1 MTTQNPVESLLDR
14 WDAALGADPRADL
27 DSFIG
32 VEGRHLD
39 EAQRAEFRRRAETL
53 ARVNRGLDQAVAVS
67 SGPLS
72 GGGSSPSPEVAS
84 SEFTAGVEPVAGYTL
99 ESRIGKGGF
108 GEVWRARGPGGMPV
122 ALKII
127 ARRSDALRMELQSL
141 EHIKGARHP
150 HLLAVTAFWPMGDR
164 LFIASELADG
174 TLLGRWQQVKDAG
187 GTGIP
192 RDELLQ
198 YMHEAAE
205 GIDFLNSPQ
214 GQRPA
219 IQHGDIKPQNLLLM
233 SGHVKVG
240 DFGLIRTLSSA
251 EADHHGTMTVQ
262 YAAPEFLEGKL
273 SAASDQFSLAGTYCF
288 LRTGKLPFSGNLLQ
302 YRDAIRTGRADLGD
316 LPAAER
322 EVVRKA
328 LSVAPHERFPS
339 CTAFVAALEAA
350 AGTGAAASPRRFLV
364 PAAVLAACLLAVA
377 GVGIAW
383 IRDRQPPQGPG
394 QGLEPT
400 GPLVIPGPRP
410 PGPAEPSLASLEE
423 HHRRWRKTFDDDD
436 TRDARWA
443 ASPLI
448 LSAHAGLRG
457 DHAAEADLL
466 RQYWARFMQATKP
479 ATALAFAREIAD
491 LIRTEE
497 TFFAEAVDSGRY
509 FSLSF
514 SLGDADAPA
523 ALASPLQ
530 PHLKWPRFS
539 RLWPFDQSLRM
550 MKYGIDHSTPPMRPM
565 TEAQFRGRMAQR
577 PYDFVEEVLDA
588 DDVFETLHP
597 KFNRRKKPQAHAAVE
612 IDTLSLLADVVAY
625 CRRIPAPPDQVARDT
640 AELQQDLLRMA
651 DTLSQEALTDAAILP
666 VAEKIVPLCEA
677 LARDAPRDEDRD
689 TAERVRKRFAAV
701 VATVGG
707 GAEAA
712 DAETKPVDLLGL
724 PIRTRRLLIVWFEE
738 ELPDIQ
744 AMSREKLVQRS
755 LADLILTLGP
765 EVEVNLLVAKGP
777 PIPLPDLK
785 PTPWAFDAPVRADK
799 AGRAK
804 LLEALQAA
812 DRDAPFPTEPCAA
825 ALERALTAADAT
837 ETTIVF
843 IRLRSP
849 LHLDA
854 ASVDDLSQPRQ
865 GLVIHGI
872 VAEPNPPIVSLAA
885 AHGGTLVELRLKG
898 DGIFGV
904 VKPTLLDPS
913 SR

>member
-1 MTTQNPVESLLDR
+1 MTTQDPVGSLLDR

-32 VEGRHLD
+32 AEGRHLD
-39 EAQRAEFRRRAETL
+39 EGQRAEFRRRAETL

-72 GGGSSPSPEVAS
+72 GVGSSPSPDAAS
-84 SEFTAGVEPVAGYTL
+84 SEFAAGMEPVPGYTL

-108 GEVWRARGPGGMPV
+108 GEVWRARAPGGRSV

-127 ARRSDALRMELQSL
+127 ARRSDALRMELESL
-141 EHIKGARHP
+141 EHIKNVHHP
-150 HLLAVTAFWPMGDR
+150 HLLAVHASWSRGDR
-164 LFIASELADG
+164 LFIAMELAAG
-174 TLLGRWQQVKDAG
+174 TLFNRWQQAKEKG

-192 RDELLQ
+192 RKELLQ

-214 GQRPA
+214 GERPA
-219 IQHGDIKPQNLLLM
+219 MQHGDIKPQNLLLM
-233 SGHVKVG
+233 GGHVKVG
-240 DFGLIRTLSSA
+240 DFGLIRPLSSP

-273 SAASDQFSLAGTYCF
+273 TAASDQFSLAGTYHF
-288 LRTGKLPFSGNLLQ
+288 LRTGKLPFSGNLLE
-302 YRDAIRTGRADLGD
+302 YRDAIRKGRPDLGD

-328 LSVAPHERFPS
+328 LSVAPHERFAS

-350 AGTGAAASPRRFLV
+350 AGAGPVALPRRFLL
-364 PAAVLAACLLAVA
+364 PAAVLATCLIAVA
-377 GVGIAW
+377 ALGIAR
-383 IRDRQPPQGPG
+383 IRDGRPPEGSDPR
-394 QGLEPT
+394 PDPA

-410 PGPAEPSLASLEE
+410 PGPAEPSLARLEE

-436 TRDARWA
+436 ARDARWV
-443 ASPLI
+443 ASPLV

-457 DHAAEADLL
+457 DHAAEANLL
-466 RQYWARFMQATKP
+466 RHYWARFMQATKP
-479 ATALAFAREIAD
+479 SAALAFAREIAD
-491 LIRTEE
+491 LMRTEE
-497 TFFAEAVDSGRY
+497 KFFAETVDSGNY
-509 FSLSF
+509 F
-514 SLGDADAPA
+514 SLGDSDSPA

-530 PHLKWPRFS
+530 PHLRWPRFS
-539 RLWPFDQSLRM
+539 RLWPFDQSLRL
-550 MKYGIDHSTPPMRPM
+550 MKYGIDSSAPMRAL

-597 KFNRRKKPQAHAAVE
+597 NVNRRKKPQAHAAVE

-640 AELQQDLLRMA
+640 AELQRDLLRMA
-651 DTLSQEALTDAAILP
+651 DTLSQDTLTDAAILP
-666 VAEKIVPLCEA
+666 VAEKLVPLCEE
-677 LARDAPRDEDRD
+677 LGRDAPRDEDRD
-689 TAERVRKRFAAV
+689 TAERVRKRFTAI
-701 VATVGG
+701 VATMGSG
-707 GAEAA
+707 PEAA
-712 DAETKPVDLLGL
+712 NAAEPKPVALLGL
-724 PIRTRRLLIVWFEE
+724 PIRTQRLLVVWFEE
-738 ELPDIQ
+738 ELPGIQ
-744 AMSREKLVQRS
+744 AMAREQLVQRAI
-755 LADLILTLGP
+755 ADLVLALGP

-777 PIPLPDLK
+777 PVPLPDLK

-812 DRDAPFPTEPCAA
+812 ERDAPFPTEPCVAT
-825 ALERALTAADAT
+825 LERAFAAADSI

-849 LHLDA
+849 LKLA
-854 ASVDDLSQPRQ
+854 AAAVAEFSQPRQ
-865 GLVIHGI
+865 GLVVHGI
-872 VAEPNPPIVSLAA
+872 VAEPGPPIVSLAS
-885 AHGGTLVELRLKG
+885 AHGGAVVEIRLNG
-898 DGIFGV
+898 DGIFGD
-904 VKPTLLDPS
+904 VKPTLLDPPA
-913 SR
+913 R

>member
-1 MTTQNPVESLLDR
+1 MTTQDPVESLLDR

-32 VEGRHLD
+32 AEGRHLD
-39 EAQRAEFRRRAETL
+39 EAQRAEFRRRAESL

-67 SGPLS
+67 SGPLP
-72 GGGSSPSPEVAS
+72 GGGSSPSLDAAS
-84 SEFTAGVEPVAGYTL
+84 SEFAAGMEPVPGYTL

-141 EHIKGARHP
+141 DHIKGARHP

-174 TLLGRWQQVKDAG
+174 TLLGRWQQVKDERG
-187 GTGIP
+187 GIP

-214 GQRPA
+214 GERPA
-219 IQHGDIKPQNLLLM
+219 MQHGDIKPQNLLLM

-251 EADHHGTMTVQ
+251 EAGHHGTMTVQ

-350 AGTGAAASPRRFLV
+350 AGTGPVAPPRRFLV
-364 PAAVLAACLLAVA
+364 PAAILAACLLAVA
-377 GVGIAW
+377 GVGIAR
-383 IRDRQPPQGPG
+383 IRGRQPPQEPAAGVT
-394 QGLEPT
+394 PT

-410 PGPAEPSLASLEE
+410 PGPAEPSLARLEE

-436 TRDARWA
+436 ARDARWA

-466 RQYWARFMQATKP
+466 RHYWARFMQATKP
-479 ATALAFAREIAD
+479 SAALAFAREIAD
-491 LIRTEE
+491 LLRTEE
-497 TFFAEAVDSGRY
+497 KFFAETVDSGNY
-509 FSLSF
+509 F
-514 SLGDADAPA
+514 SLGDSDSPA

-539 RLWPFDQSLRM
+539 RLWPFDQSLRL
-550 MKYGIDHSTPPMRPM
+550 MKYTIDHSTPPMRPM

-597 KFNRRKKPQAHAAVE
+597 NVNRRKKPQAQAAVE
-612 IDTLSLLADVVAY
+612 TDTLSLLADVVAY

-640 AELQQDLLRMA
+640 TELQRDLLRMA
-651 DTLSQEALTDAAILP
+651 DTLPQEALTDAAILP
-666 VAEKIVPLCEA
+666 VAEKLVPLCEA

-689 TAERVRKRFAAV
+689 TAERARKRFAAI
-701 VATVGG
+701 VATTGSG
-707 GAEAA
+707 PENANA
-712 DAETKPVDLLGL
+712 AETKPVDLLGL
-724 PIRTRRLLIVWFEE
+724 PIHARRLLVVWFEE
-738 ELPDIQ
+738 DLPGIQ

-825 ALERALTAADAT
+825 ALERAFAAADSID
-837 ETTIVF
+837 TTVVF

-865 GLVIHGI
+865 GLVVHGI
-872 VAEPNPPIVSLAA
+872 VAEPSPPIVSLAA
-885 AHGGTLVELRLKG
+885 AHGGTLVELRLEG